1 MPCMTSNIFIDTG
14 SGDGSSPHVQSL
26 VTNTDLLLIGPRDLG
41 QTAVQFEFQTK
52 FVFNQNAFENV
63 LQNDGHFVQ
72 GPFLITWIKIN
83 FTMHK

>member
-63 LQNDGHFVQ
+63 YKMMVILFKA
-72 GPFLITWIKIN
+72 PFY
-83 FTMHK
+83 